1 MVKETQMNKD
11 AYDGCS
17 SGKDGVYYE
26 LTIGLFE
33 DTNTL
38 IFTKDEW
45 EAFKEFGDE
54 LFEGGDDGWVHEEL
68 DDEDIALIKE
78 RAKQKGIV
86 KTLDELM
93 EL

>member
-17 SGKDGVYYE
+17 CGKDGVNYE

-33 DTNTL
+33 DTNALT
-38 IFTKDEW
+38 FTKDEW

-54 LFEGGDDGWVHEEL
+54 LFEDSEG
-68 DDEDIALIKE
+68 ITLIKE
-78 RAKQKGIV
+78 RLKETGRPI
-86 KTLDELM
+86 TLEELM
-93 EL
+93 DL